1 MRRKIPKT
9 TSEEIRRISQNKQ
22 DRILNYIR
30 EAKTPISIKEISEA
44 LMMTIDDTRNQ
55 FGNLKNKNLI
65 ECVDNNPNGYLYV
78 LYEKGK
84 TQNYK
89 AKAEK
94 ESFKQAIRPEEIQAV
109 RRTVKVGDPFYILD
123 EEGNKKRIRVTDTRY
138 PYICLFDNGHAYSWA
153 NVALCKR
160 PGIRILG
167 QWGTTEGGSK

>member
-1 MRRKIPKT
+1 MRRKIPK
-9 TSEEIRRISQNKQ
+9 SSREEINRISSEKQ
-22 DRILNYIR
+22 EQILKYMQESGAVTIQMV
-30 EAKTPISIKEISEA
+30 AEA
-44 LMMTIDDTRNQ
+44 LGLTHSDTRNQ

-65 ECVDNNPNGYLYV
+65 EYVDNNPNGYLYA

-84 TQNYK
+84 TQSYK

-94 ESFKQAIRPEEIQAV
+94 ESFKQAIRPEEIQV
-109 RRTVKVGDPFYILD
+109 VKRTVKVGDPFYILD

>member
-1 MRRKIPKT
+1 MRRKIPK
-9 TSEEIRRISQNKQ
+9 SSREEINRISSEKQ
-22 DRILNYIR
+22 EQILKYMQESGAVTIQMV
-30 EAKTPISIKEISEA
+30 AEA
-44 LMMTIDDTRNQ
+44 LGLTH
-55 FGNLKNKNLI
+55 
-65 ECVDNNPNGYLYV
+65 NNPNGYLYA

-84 TQNYK
+84 TQSYK

-94 ESFKQAIRPEEIQAV
+94 GSFKQAIRPEEIQV
-109 RRTVKVGDPFYILD
+109 VKRTVKVGDPFYILD
-123 EEGNKKRIRVTDTRY
+123 EEGNKKRIRVTDARY

>member
-1 MRRKIPKT
+1 MRRKIPK
-9 TSEEIRRISQNKQ
+9 SSREEINRISSEKQ
-22 DRILNYIR
+22 EQILKYMQESGAVTIQMV
-30 EAKTPISIKEISEA
+30 AEA
-44 LMMTIDDTRNQ
+44 LGLTHSDTRNQ

-138 PYICLFDNGHAYSWA
+138 PYICLFDNRHAYS
-153 NVALCKR
+153 
-160 PGIRILG
+160 
-167 QWGTTEGGSK
+167 

>member
-1 MRRKIPKT
+1 MRRKIPK
-9 TSEEIRRISQNKQ
+9 SSREEINRISSEKQ
-22 DRILNYIR
+22 EQILKYMQESGAVTIQMV
-30 EAKTPISIKEISEA
+30 AEA
-44 LMMTIDDTRNQ
+44 LGLTHSDTRNQ

-65 ECVDNNPNGYLYV
+65 ECVDNNPNGYLYA

-84 TQNYK
+84 TQSYK

-94 ESFKQAIRPEEIQAV
+94 ESFKQAIRPEEIQV
-109 RRTVKVGDPFYILD
+109 VKRTVKVGDPFYILD
-123 EEGNKKRIRVTDTRY
+123 EDGNKKRIRVTDTRY

>member
-1 MRRKIPKT
+1 MRRKIPK
-9 TSEEIRRISQNKQ
+9 SSREEIN
-22 DRILNYIR
+22 RILSEKQEQILKYMQESGAVTIQMV
-30 EAKTPISIKEISEA
+30 AEA
-44 LMMTIDDTRNQ
+44 LGLTHSDTRNQ

-65 ECVDNNPNGYLYV
+65 ECVDNNPNGYLYA

-84 TQNYK
+84 TQSYK

-94 ESFKQAIRPEEIQAV
+94 ESFKQAIRPEEIQV
-109 RRTVKVGDPFYILD
+109 VKRTVKAGDPFYILD

>member
-1 MRRKIPKT
+1 MRRKIPK
-9 TSEEIRRISQNKQ
+9 SSREEINRISSEKQ
-22 DRILNYIR
+22 EQILKYMQESGAVTIQMV
-30 EAKTPISIKEISEA
+30 AEA
-44 LMMTIDDTRNQ
+44 LGLTHSDTRNQ

-65 ECVDNNPNGYLYV
+65 ECVDNNPNGYLYA

-84 TQNYK
+84 TQSYK

-94 ESFKQAIRPEEIQAV
+94 GSFKQAIRPEEIQV
-109 RRTVKVGDPFYILD
+109 VKRTVKVGDPFYILD
-123 EEGNKKRIRVTDTRY
+123 EEGNKKRIRVTDARY

>member
-1 MRRKIPKT
+1 MRRKIPK
-9 TSEEIRRISQNKQ
+9 SSREEINRISSEKQ
-22 DRILNYIR
+22 EQILKYMQESGAVTIQMV
-30 EAKTPISIKEISEA
+30 AEA
-44 LMMTIDDTRNQ
+44 LGLTHSDTRNQ

-65 ECVDNNPNGYLYV
+65 ECVDNNPNGYLYA

-84 TQNYK
+84 TQSYK

-94 ESFKQAIRPEEIQAV
+94 ESFKQAIRPEEIQV
-109 RRTVKVGDPFYILD
+109 VKRTVKVGDPFYILD

>member
-1 MRRKIPKT
+1 MRRKIPK
-9 TSEEIRRISQNKQ
+9 SSREEINRISSEKQ
-22 DRILNYIR
+22 EQILKYMQESGAVTIQMV
-30 EAKTPISIKEISEA
+30 AEA
-44 LMMTIDDTRNQ
+44 LGLTHSDTRNQ
-55 FGNLKNKNLI
+55 FGYLKNKNLI
-65 ECVDNNPNGYLYV
+65 ECVDNNPNGYLYA

-84 TQNYK
+84 TQSYK

-94 ESFKQAIRPEEIQAV
+94 ESFKQAIRPEEIQV
-109 RRTVKVGDPFYILD
+109 VKRTVKVGDPFYILD

>member
-1 MRRKIPKT
+1 MRRKIPK
-9 TSEEIRRISQNKQ
+9 SSREEINRISSEKQ
-22 DRILNYIR
+22 EQILKYMQESGAVTIQMV
-30 EAKTPISIKEISEA
+30 AEA
-44 LMMTIDDTRNQ
+44 LGLTHSDTRNQ

-65 ECVDNNPNGYLYV
+65 ECVDNNPNGYLYA

-84 TQNYK
+84 TQSYK

-94 ESFKQAIRPEEIQAV
+94 ESFKQAIRPEEIQV
-109 RRTVKVGDPFYILD
+109 VKRTVKVGDPFYILD
-123 EEGNKKRIRVTDTRY
+123 DEGNKKRIRVTDTRY

-167 QWGTTEGGSK
+167 QWGTPEGGSK

>member
-1 MRRKIPKT
+1 MRRKIPK
-9 TSEEIRRISQNKQ
+9 SSREEINRISSEKQ
-22 DRILNYIR
+22 EQILKYMQESGAVTIQMV
-30 EAKTPISIKEISEA
+30 AEA
-44 LMMTIDDTRNQ
+44 LGLTHSDTRNQ

-65 ECVDNNPNGYLYV
+65 ECVDNNPNGYLYA

-84 TQNYK
+84 TQSYK

-94 ESFKQAIRPEEIQAV
+94 ESFKQAIRPEEIQV
-109 RRTVKVGDPFYILD
+109 VKRTVKVGDPFYILD
-123 EEGNKKRIRVTDTRY
+123 DEGNKKRIRVTDTRY